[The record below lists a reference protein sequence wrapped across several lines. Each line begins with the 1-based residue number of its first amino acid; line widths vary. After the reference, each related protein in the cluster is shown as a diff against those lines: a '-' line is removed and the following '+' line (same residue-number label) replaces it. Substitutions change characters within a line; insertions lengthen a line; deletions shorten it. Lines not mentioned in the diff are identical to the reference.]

1 MKELKCDYCHKP
13 INNEHYKHVVADD
26 TLEIG
31 TVYFVNITTRYYH
44 YKCYHKMLQKGRLNG
59 KNRKIEESL

>member
-1 MKELKCDYCHKP
+1 MKKLKCDCCHKQ
-13 INNEHYKHVVADD
+13 INNKHYKHIVADD

-44 YKCYHKMLQKGRLNG
+44 YKCYREMLQKG
-59 KNRKIEESL
+59 